1 VEERALS
8 VKKEEDEKWEMRR
21 GVTVRTAPLFY
32 MGDTRLRRVFFL
44 FGYHA
49 VTSMILCLVW
59 NGYFNN
65 SMVRNGRLTITAVT
79 TIKKA
84 QRK

>member
-32 MGDTRLRRVFFL
+32 MGDTRLRRVFF
-44 FGYHA
+44 FF
-49 VTSMILCLVW
+49 LCIML
-59 NGYFNN
+59 
-65 SMVRNGRLTITAVT
+65 LL
-79 TIKKA
+79 
-84 QRK
+84 Q